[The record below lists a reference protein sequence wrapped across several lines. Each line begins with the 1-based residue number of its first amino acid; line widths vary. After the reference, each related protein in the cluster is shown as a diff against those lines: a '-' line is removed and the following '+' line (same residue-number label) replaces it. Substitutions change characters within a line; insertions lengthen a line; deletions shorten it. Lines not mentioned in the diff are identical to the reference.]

1 MQEHNDHIE
10 LFKVIEEQLLS
21 ALVYLDDGRVWLA
34 REKIENL
41 LEDVFSVDLR
51 KH

>member
-1 MQEHNDHIE
+1 MQENNDHIE

-21 ALVYLDDGRVWLA
+21 ALVYFDDGRIWLA
-34 REKIENL
+34 RERIETL

-51 KH
+51 KY